1 MAEAP
6 TAQEATPSHPSR
18 PTSPHD
24 QPADERNDEAA
35 GDESA
40 PLLQPG
46 ASDGRHVAR
55 FTQSKFIHFLTSL
68 ALSSAV
74 FALVLVI
81 VTSIVS
87 LIVPYGYQIPYM
99 TRDAM
104 TAVVVPVS
112 DGYRLPRSSKFDE
125 FISAR
130 PSSQSS
136 YAPPIWLV
144 FEEIV
149 PFFPSLSICS

>member
-1 MAEAP
+1 MAEES
-6 TAQEATPSHPSR
+6 TAQEATPSR
-18 PTSPHD
+18 PASPHD
-24 QPADERNDEAA
+24 PPTDERNDEAA

-40 PLLQPG
+40 PLLQTE
-46 ASDGRHVAR
+46 ANDGHRMVR

-74 FALVLVI
+74 LALVLVI

-87 LIVPYGYQIPYM
+87 SIVPYGYQIPYM

-112 DGYRLPRSSKFDE
+112 GGYRLPRSPKFDE

-136 YAPPIWLV
+136 YAPPIWPV
-144 FEEIV
+144 FEETV
-149 PFFPSLSICS
+149 PFFPSLSICSSIF